1 MIKKRN
7 KKLAFKNN
15 APFRSCISKIN
26 NTFIDNAED
35 LDIARPIYNL
45 LQYSD
50 SYSMASGSLWNYY
63 RDAINDDPN
72 ENNAA
77 DNRINN
83 DKTISKP
90 FEYKIKLIESTPNNN
105 NILDTEVVVPLK
117 HLSKF
122 LKSPDLPLIK
132 YEIET
137 DLSWSKECLISEIS
151 IIPRIPLHPNA
162 NPPVQEVTAI

>member
-1 MIKKRN
+1 MMIKKRN

-26 NTFIDNAED
+26 NTFLDNAED

-50 SYSMASGSLWNYY
+50 SYSMASGSLCNYY

-117 HLSKF
+117 YLSKF

-137 DLSWSKECLISEIS
+137 DLS
-151 IIPRIPLHPNA
+151 
-162 NPPVQEVTAI
+162 